1 MPDLLRSLSQ
11 VKARQGDGV
20 SYLTEQLCLRTVVRV
35 NLEHHWHRGV
45 FLLAAL
51 GAHTKVRFTELL
63 APLGLQPAHFGVLR
77 RLHDSEGCSQ
87 QTIADAMRLRRS
99 VMVGLIDELESMA
112 LVERRR
118 HPADRRANALYLTA
132 HGKQVLLRADR
143 LAAQLDQELLEPIP
157 ADERP
162 AFLGHLRRLGD
173 ATGVA
178 AGVYPTLPDEPLTV
192 ERLDTGRTA

>member
-1 MPDLLRSLSQ
+1 M
-11 VKARQGDGV
+11 
-20 SYLTEQLCLRTVVRV
+20 

-51 GAHTKVRFTELL
+51 GAHAKVRFTELL
-63 APLGLQPAHFGVLR
+63 APLGLQPPHFGVLR

-99 VMVGLIDELESMA
+99 VMVGLIDELESMG

-132 HGKQVLLRADR
+132 QGKQVLSRADR
-143 LAAQLDQELLEPIP
+143 LAVQLDDELLAPIP
-157 ADERP
+157 ADERQV
-162 AFLGHLRRLGD
+162 FVEYLRVLGD

-178 AGVYPTLPDEPLTV
+178 DGIYPTLPQDPLTFEV
-192 ERLDTGRTA
+192 LEPGRTA

>member
-1 MPDLLRSLSQ
+1 M
-11 VKARQGDGV
+11 
-20 SYLTEQLCLRTVVRV
+20 
-35 NLEHHWHRGV
+35 

-51 GAHTKVRFTELL
+51 GAHAKVRFTELL
-63 APLGLQPAHFGVLR
+63 APLGLQPPHFGVLR

-99 VMVGLIDELESMA
+99 VMVGLIDELESMS

-118 HPADRRANALYLTA
+118 HPADRRANALFLTA
-132 HGKQVLLRADR
+132 QGKQVLQRADR
-143 LAAQLDQELLEPIP
+143 LARQLDDELLSPIP

-162 AFLGHLRRLGD
+162 AFLEHLRLLGD

-178 AGVYPTLPDEPLTV
+178 GGIYPTLPHVPLTF
-192 ERLDTGRTA
+192 EQLDPGRTA